1 MLATPPRPT
10 ERTSQPEVADSDAVA
25 LSYVVPAH
33 NSTPVIAATLREL
46 AARFR
51 HTDAEILVVENGST
65 DGTAHLLDELLRD
78 WSFDRPRLRVLT
90 SEKGLGNALRAGVEA
105 SRGDVV
111 VFGADDLPFGF
122 DEVDAAAVLDV
133 AAVKVVIGSK
143 AHPGSAV
150 DRSPTRFVLSRGF
163 RLLRR
168 VACGMRTGDP
178 QGTFVLDGRWARTVV
193 GSLREPGFLLT
204 TELVYLAE
212 LQGVRP
218 VEVPVRL
225 REDHAAHGTRV
236 RLADIRK
243 MMLGTLALRRR
254 KPALSAAVALEAG
267 AQSPAGSVTNLV
279 NSAGRS

>member
-1 MLATPPRPT
+1 MHMSAAPPPVTHRP
-10 ERTSQPEVADSDAVA
+10 SDAEVSDPGTVA

-33 NSTPVIAATLREL
+33 NSTPVIAATLRQL
-46 AARFR
+46 AGRLR

-65 DGTAHLLDELLRD
+65 DGTGELLEDLRLA
-78 WSFDRPRLRVLT
+78 WSFDRPQLRVLT
-90 SEKGLGNALRAGVEA
+90 SEKGLGNALRAGVVA
-105 SRGDVV
+105 SRGDVI

-122 DEVDAAAVLDV
+122 DELDAAAGLDV
-133 AAVKVVIGSK
+133 AGAKVVIGSK
-143 AHPGSAV
+143 AHPVSAV

-178 QGTFVLDGRWARTVV
+178 QGTFVLDGAWARSVV
-193 GSLREPGFLLT
+193 GALREPGFLLT

-212 LQGVRP
+212 LQGIRP

-254 KPALSAAVALEAG
+254 KAGLSAVPP
-267 AQSPAGSVTNLV
+267 QSPAGSVTSLV